1 MPKSIL
7 ILSNKSSGS
16 SAVQRLLAQA
26 VDLKC
31 VEKTRH
37 FENESLYWTKAASA
51 LQMPQQDMLDS
62 EVPIEAMAA
71 RHDLVQLLRDNLP
84 AHRLPNYADYLATTA
99 TTAAQDRAFIFAGWQ
114 RLCEQYTPIFL
125 EKSPHHLVQWSALS
139 LIVDCMEQLQG
150 EVDFLLVGLVRN
162 PMDTLYSAFR
172 RWKTPPE
179 ALQYEWL
186 MAYTHLQRLAEML
199 GTRTRVN
206 PAGRVVIVRYED
218 LAVSLAPLAPVFD
231 FCGTSPSADAPC
243 LNRRSL
249 LKWQQDR
256 FFGFSLAPEVKALAM
271 QYGYRDAD
279 LDNRDRPLWP
289 LYRDVRRSLHHS
301 TRWGKNLYWY
311 LKRSRQI

>member
-114 RLCEQYTPIFL
+114 RLCEQYTPIFFRKVAASSGAVVGAL
-125 EKSPHHLVQWSALS
+125 AHRRLHGTAARRGGFFAGWFWFVTQWIRCIRL
-139 LIVDCMEQLQG
+139 
-150 EVDFLLVGLVRN
+150 
-162 PMDTLYSAFR
+162 FR

-256 FFGFSLAPEVKALAM
+256 FFLGF
-271 QYGYRDAD
+271 
-279 LDNRDRPLWP
+279 
-289 LYRDVRRSLHHS
+289 
-301 TRWGKNLYWY
+301 
-311 LKRSRQI
+311 RSRRR